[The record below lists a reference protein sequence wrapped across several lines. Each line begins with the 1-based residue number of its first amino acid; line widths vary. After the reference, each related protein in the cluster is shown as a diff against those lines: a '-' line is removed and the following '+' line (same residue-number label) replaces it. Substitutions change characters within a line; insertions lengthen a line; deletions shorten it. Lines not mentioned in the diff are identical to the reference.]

1 MDVSGLGQKVLATF
15 GSCPRYYYFNF
26 RKEDMMLLTV
36 FAYAMMVVFMYV
48 IMKKKMSP
56 FTALVLIP
64 LAFALVA
71 VLTGVVQDV
80 NIGTLVR
87 QGLFGN
93 NSKDKLT
100 AMKGTAETGVML
112 LFAILYFSLMLDSGL
127 FDPITNK
134 MIRYAKG
141 DPMKVLVATA
151 IVAAAVSMNG
161 DGTTTTLI
169 CCSAFVP
176 IYKKL
181 DMKLMNLGVLVILQN
196 TIMNLLPWGGPTAR
210 AMSVLGVE
218 ADILGYLAPGM
229 VISILYVIFFVARGM
244 GKKERA
250 RLGIKEL
257 TDAEL
262 DELTT
267 ISDPEVLAIRRPQN
281 FWINAIMTLVLIG
294 WLVAGS
300 FIDAIEVKPVVL
312 FLIGTGL
319 AMMINYPDLKTQSK
333 RIGENAGDAV
343 QVVLLV
349 FGAGVFMGLFQGTGM
364 AKALTDSI
372 VHIIPQQLAGFW
384 SLIIALI
391 SVPGTFFLTNDGFYY
406 GVLIPFAEI
415 GRQYG
420 FTDMQM
426 ALASLMGQA
435 FHLLSP
441 LVAFIYLLLRLTG
454 LDMGEW
460 QRESAKYAAVVF
472 VIFVVTIVLMGH
484 MPLYLAQ

>member
-1 MDVSGLGQKVLATF
+1 MVITIAA
-15 GSCPRYYYFNF
+15 YI
-26 RKEDMMLLTV
+26 MM
-36 FAYAMMVVFMYV
+36 AIFMYV

-64 LAFALVA
+64 LVFAIILVA
-71 VLTGVVQDV
+71 TGQVQDA

-112 LFAILYFSLMLDSGL
+112 LFAILYFSTMLDAGL

-134 MIRYAKG
+134 MIRFAKG
-141 DPMKVLVATA
+141 DPMKVLIATA
-151 IVAAAVSMNG
+151 IVAAAVSLNG

-229 VISILYVIFFVARGM
+229 LLSALYVIFVVARSM

-250 RLGIKEL
+250 RLGVQEL
-257 TDAEL
+257 SEEEL
-262 DELTT
+262 NELTT
-267 ISDPEVLAIRRPQN
+267 ITDPEVLEKRRPQN
-281 FWINAIMTLVLIG
+281 FVINAIMTIVLIG

-300 FIDAIEVKPVVL
+300 FINSIEVKPVVL
-312 FLIGTGL
+312 FLVGTGL
-319 AMMINYPDLKTQSK
+319 ALMINYPDLKAQSK
-333 RIGENAGDAV
+333 RIGDNAGDAV

-349 FGAGVFMGLFQGTGM
+349 FAAGVFMGLFQGTGM
-364 AKALTDSI
+364 ATALTESI
-372 VHIIPQQLAGFW
+372 VKIIPKELAGFW
-384 SLIIALI
+384 SLIIAII

-406 GVLIPFAEI
+406 GVLIPFAEV

-460 QRESAKYAAVVF
+460 QKESAKYAAVIF

-484 MPLYLAQ
+484 MPLYLPQ

>member
-1 MDVSGLGQKVLATF
+1 
-15 GSCPRYYYFNF
+15 
-26 RKEDMMLLTV
+26 MLLTV

-229 VISILYVIFFVARGM
+229 VLSILYVIFFVARGM

-257 TDAEL
+257 SDAEL

-281 FWINAIMTLVLIG
+281 FWINAVMTIVLIG

-484 MPLYLAQ
+484 MPDRKSVV

>member
-1 MDVSGLGQKVLATF
+1 
-15 GSCPRYYYFNF
+15 
-26 RKEDMMLLTV
+26 MLLTV

-112 LFAILYFSLMLDSGL
+112 LFAILYFSL
-127 FDPITNK
+127 PITNK

-229 VISILYVIFFVARGM
+229 VLSILYVIFFVARGM

-281 FWINAIMTLVLIG
+281 FWINAVMTLVLVG

>member
-1 MDVSGLGQKVLATF
+1 MVITIAA
-15 GSCPRYYYFNF
+15 YI
-26 RKEDMMLLTV
+26 MM
-36 FAYAMMVVFMYV
+36 AIFMYV

-64 LAFALVA
+64 LVFAIILVA
-71 VLTGVVQDV
+71 TGQVQDV
-80 NIGTLVR
+80 NIGTLIR

-112 LFAILYFSLMLDSGL
+112 LFAILYFSTMLDAGL

-134 MIRYAKG
+134 MIRFAKG
-141 DPMKVLVATA
+141 DPMKVLIATA
-151 IVAAAVSMNG
+151 IVAAAVSLNG

-229 VISILYVIFFVARGM
+229 VLSVLYVIFVVARSM

-250 RLGIKEL
+250 RLGIQEL

-267 ISDPEVLAIRRPQN
+267 ISDPEVLEKRRPQN
-281 FWINAIMTLVLIG
+281 FLINAILTIVLIG

-312 FLIGTGL
+312 FLVGTGL
-319 AMMINYPDLKTQSK
+319 ALMINYPDLKAQSK
-333 RIGENAGDAV
+333 RIGDNAGDA
-343 QVVLLV
+343 
-349 FGAGVFMGLFQGTGM
+349 VFMGLFQGTGM
-364 AKALTDSI
+364 ATALTQSI
-372 VHIIPQQLAGFW
+372 VQVIPQQLAGFW
-384 SLIIALI
+384 SLIIAII

-460 QRESAKYAAVVF
+460 QKESAKYAAVIF

-484 MPLYLAQ
+484 MPLYLPQ

>member
-1 MDVSGLGQKVLATF
+1 
-15 GSCPRYYYFNF
+15 
-26 RKEDMMLLTV
+26 MLLTV

-93 NSKDKLT
+93 DSKDKLT
-100 AMKGTAETGVML
+100 KISGTAETGVML

-229 VISILYVIFFVARGM
+229 VLSILYVIFFVARGM

-281 FWINAIMTLVLIG
+281 FWINAVMTIVLIG

-300 FIDAIEVKPVVL
+300 FIKSIEVKPVVL

-319 AMMINYPDLKTQSK
+319 AMMINYPDLKSQSK

-364 AKALTDSI
+364 AKALADSI

>member
-1 MDVSGLGQKVLATF
+1 
-15 GSCPRYYYFNF
+15 
-26 RKEDMMLLTV
+26 MLLTV

-134 MIRYAKG
+134 MIRFAKG

-229 VISILYVIFFVARGM
+229 VLSILYVIFFVARGM

>member
-1 MDVSGLGQKVLATF
+1 MVITVAA
-15 GSCPRYYYFNF
+15 YV
-26 RKEDMMLLTV
+26 MM
-36 FAYAMMVVFMYV
+36 AIFMYI

-64 LAFALVA
+64 LIFAIILVA
-71 VLTGVVQDV
+71 TGQVQDV
-80 NIGTLVR
+80 NIGTLIR

-112 LFAILYFSLMLDSGL
+112 LFAILYFSTMLDAGL

-134 MIRYAKG
+134 MIRFAKG
-141 DPMKVLVATA
+141 DPMKVLMATA
-151 IVAAAVSMNG
+151 IVAAAVSLNG

-229 VISILYVIFFVARGM
+229 VLSVLYVIFVVARSM

-250 RLGIKEL
+250 RLGIQEL

-267 ISDPEVLAIRRPQN
+267 ITDPEVLEKRRPQN
-281 FWINAIMTLVLIG
+281 FLINAILTIVLIG

-312 FLIGTGL
+312 FLVGTGL
-319 AMMINYPDLKTQSK
+319 ALMINYPDLKAQAK
-333 RIGENAGDAV
+333 RIGDNAGDAV

-349 FGAGVFMGLFQGTGM
+349 FAAGVFMGLFQGTGM
-364 AKALTDSI
+364 ATALTNSI
-372 VHIIPQQLAGFW
+372 VQIIPQQLAGFW
-384 SLIIALI
+384 SLIIAII

-460 QRESAKYAAVVF
+460 QKESAKYAAVIF

-484 MPLYLAQ
+484 MPLYLPQ

>member
-1 MDVSGLGQKVLATF
+1 MVITVAA
-15 GSCPRYYYFNF
+15 YV
-26 RKEDMMLLTV
+26 MM
-36 FAYAMMVVFMYV
+36 AIFMYI

-64 LAFALVA
+64 LIFAIILVA
-71 VLTGVVQDV
+71 TGQVQDV
-80 NIGTLVR
+80 NIGTLIR

-100 AMKGTAETGVML
+100 AMKGTAETGIML
-112 LFAILYFSLMLDSGL
+112 LFAILYFSTMLDAGL

-134 MIRYAKG
+134 MIRFAKG
-141 DPMKVLVATA
+141 DPMKVLMATS
-151 IVAAAVSMNG
+151 IVAAAVSLNG

-229 VISILYVIFFVARGM
+229 VLSVLYVIFVVARSM

-250 RLGIKEL
+250 RLGIQEL

-267 ISDPEVLAIRRPQN
+267 ITDPEVLEKRRPQN
-281 FWINAIMTLVLIG
+281 FLINAILTIVLIG

-312 FLIGTGL
+312 FLVGTAL
-319 AMMINYPDLKTQSK
+319 ALMINYPDLKAQAK
-333 RIGENAGDAV
+333 RIGDNAGDAV

-349 FGAGVFMGLFQGTGM
+349 FAAGVFMGLFQGTGM
-364 AKALTDSI
+364 ATALTNSI
-372 VHIIPQQLAGFW
+372 VQIIPQQLAGFW
-384 SLIIALI
+384 SLIIAII

-460 QRESAKYAAVVF
+460 QKESAKYAAVIF

>member
-1 MDVSGLGQKVLATF
+1 MVITVAA
-15 GSCPRYYYFNF
+15 YV
-26 RKEDMMLLTV
+26 MM
-36 FAYAMMVVFMYV
+36 AIFMYI

-64 LAFALVA
+64 LIFAIILVA
-71 VLTGVVQDV
+71 TGQVQDV
-80 NIGTLVR
+80 NIGTLIR

-112 LFAILYFSLMLDSGL
+112 LFAILYFSTMLDAGL

-134 MIRYAKG
+134 MIRFAKG
-141 DPMKVLVATA
+141 DPMKVLVATS
-151 IVAAAVSMNG
+151 IVAAAVSLNG

-229 VISILYVIFFVARGM
+229 VLSVLYVIFVVARSM

-250 RLGIKEL
+250 RLGIQEL

-267 ISDPEVLAIRRPQN
+267 ITDPEVLEKRRPQN
-281 FWINAIMTLVLIG
+281 FLINAILTIVLIG

-312 FLIGTGL
+312 FLVGTAL
-319 AMMINYPDLKTQSK
+319 ALMINYPDLKAQAK
-333 RIGENAGDAV
+333 RIGDNAGDAV

-349 FGAGVFMGLFQGTGM
+349 FAAGVFMGLFQGTGM
-364 AKALTDSI
+364 ATALTNSI
-372 VHIIPQQLAGFW
+372 VQIIPQQLAGFW
-384 SLIIALI
+384 SLIIAII

-460 QRESAKYAAVVF
+460 QKESAKYAAVIF

>member
-1 MDVSGLGQKVLATF
+1 MVITIAAYV
-15 GSCPRYYYFNF
+15 
-26 RKEDMMLLTV
+26 MM
-36 FAYAMMVVFMYV
+36 AIFMYI

-64 LAFALVA
+64 LIFAIILVA
-71 VLTGVVQDV
+71 TGQVQDV
-80 NIGTLVR
+80 NIGTLIR

-112 LFAILYFSLMLDSGL
+112 LFAILYFSTMLDAGL

-134 MIRYAKG
+134 MIRFAKG
-141 DPMKVLVATA
+141 DPMKVLMATA
-151 IVAAAVSMNG
+151 IVAAAVSLNG

-229 VISILYVIFFVARGM
+229 LLSALYVIFVVARSM

-250 RLGIKEL
+250 RLGVQEL
-257 TDAEL
+257 SEEEL
-262 DELTT
+262 NELTT
-267 ISDPEVLAIRRPQN
+267 ITDPEVLEKRRPQN
-281 FWINAIMTLVLIG
+281 FVINAIMTIVLIG

-300 FIDAIEVKPVVL
+300 FINSIEVKPVVL
-312 FLIGTGL
+312 FLVGTGL
-319 AMMINYPDLKTQSK
+319 ALMINYPDLKAQSK
-333 RIGENAGDAV
+333 RIGDNAGDAV

-349 FGAGVFMGLFQGTGM
+349 FAAGVFMGLFQGTGM
-364 AKALTDSI
+364 ATALTESI
-372 VHIIPQQLAGFW
+372 VKIIPKELAGFW
-384 SLIIALI
+384 SLIIAII

-406 GVLIPFAEI
+406 GVLIPFAEV

-460 QRESAKYAAVVF
+460 QKESAKYAAVIF

-484 MPLYLAQ
+484 MPLYLPQ

>member
-1 MDVSGLGQKVLATF
+1 
-15 GSCPRYYYFNF
+15 
-26 RKEDMMLLTV
+26 MLLTV

-229 VISILYVIFFVARGM
+229 VLSILYVIFFVARGM

-250 RLGIKEL
+250 RLGVKEL
-257 TDAEL
+257 TEAEL

-281 FWINAIMTLVLIG
+281 FWINAVMTIVLIG

-300 FIDAIEVKPVVL
+300 FIKAIEVKPVVL

-415 GRQYG
+415 GRQYH

>member
-1 MDVSGLGQKVLATF
+1 MVITVAA
-15 GSCPRYYYFNF
+15 YV
-26 RKEDMMLLTV
+26 MM
-36 FAYAMMVVFMYV
+36 AIFMYI

-64 LAFALVA
+64 LIFAIILVA
-71 VLTGVVQDV
+71 TGQVQDV
-80 NIGTLVR
+80 NIGTLIR

-112 LFAILYFSLMLDSGL
+112 LFAILYFSTMLDAGL

-134 MIRYAKG
+134 MIRFAKG
-141 DPMKVLVATA
+141 DPMKVLMATS
-151 IVAAAVSMNG
+151 IVAAAVSLNG

-229 VISILYVIFFVARGM
+229 ILSALYVIFIVARSM

-250 RLGIKEL
+250 RLGIQEL

-267 ISDPEVLAIRRPQN
+267 ITDPEVLEKRRPQN
-281 FWINAIMTLVLIG
+281 FVINAILTIVLIG

-312 FLIGTGL
+312 FLVGTGL
-319 AMMINYPDLKTQSK
+319 ALMINYPDLKAQSK
-333 RIGENAGDAV
+333 RIGDNAGDAV

-349 FGAGVFMGLFQGTGM
+349 FAAGVFMGLFQGTGM
-364 AKALTDSI
+364 ATALTNSI
-372 VHIIPQQLAGFW
+372 VQIIPQQLAGFW
-384 SLIIALI
+384 SLIIAII

-406 GVLIPFAEI
+406 GVLIPFAEV

-460 QRESAKYAAVVF
+460 QKESAKYAAVIF

-484 MPLYLAQ
+484 MPLYVAQ

>member
-1 MDVSGLGQKVLATF
+1 MVITIAA
-15 GSCPRYYYFNF
+15 YI
-26 RKEDMMLLTV
+26 MM
-36 FAYAMMVVFMYV
+36 AIFMYV

-64 LAFALVA
+64 LVFAIILVA
-71 VLTGVVQDV
+71 TGQVQDV
-80 NIGTLVR
+80 NIGTLIR

-100 AMKGTAETGVML
+100 AMKGTAETGIML
-112 LFAILYFSLMLDSGL
+112 LFAILYFSTMLDAGL

-134 MIRYAKG
+134 MIRFAKG
-141 DPMKVLVATA
+141 DPMKVLIATA
-151 IVAAAVSMNG
+151 IVAAAVSLNG

-218 ADILGYLAPGM
+218 ADILAYLAPGM
-229 VISILYVIFFVARGM
+229 ILSVLYVIFFVARSM

-250 RLGIKEL
+250 RLGIQEL
-257 TDAEL
+257 TEEEL
-262 DELTT
+262 NELTT
-267 ISDPEVLAIRRPQN
+267 ISDPEVLEKRRPQN
-281 FWINAIMTLVLIG
+281 FLINAILTIVLIG

-312 FLIGTGL
+312 FLVGTGL
-319 AMMINYPDLKTQSK
+319 ALMINYPDLKAQAK
-333 RIGENAGDAV
+333 RIGDNAGDAV

-349 FGAGVFMGLFQGTGM
+349 FAAGVFMGLFQGTGM
-364 AKALTDSI
+364 ATALTNSI
-372 VHIIPQQLAGFW
+372 VQIIPQQLAGFW
-384 SLIIALI
+384 SLIIAII

-460 QRESAKYAAVVF
+460 QKESAKYAAVIF

>member
-1 MDVSGLGQKVLATF
+1 MVITIAA
-15 GSCPRYYYFNF
+15 YI
-26 RKEDMMLLTV
+26 MM
-36 FAYAMMVVFMYV
+36 AIFMYV

-64 LAFALVA
+64 LVFAIILVA
-71 VLTGVVQDV
+71 TGQVQDV
-80 NIGTLVR
+80 NIGTLIR

-112 LFAILYFSLMLDSGL
+112 LFAILYFSTMLDAGL

-134 MIRYAKG
+134 MIRFAKG
-141 DPMKVLVATA
+141 DPMKVLMATA
-151 IVAAAVSMNG
+151 IVAAAVSLNG

-229 VISILYVIFFVARGM
+229 ILSVLYVIFVVARSM

-250 RLGIKEL
+250 RLGIQEL

-267 ISDPEVLAIRRPQN
+267 ITDPEVLEKRRPQN
-281 FWINAIMTLVLIG
+281 FVINAIMTIVLIG

-312 FLIGTGL
+312 FLVGTGL
-319 AMMINYPDLKTQSK
+319 ALMINYPDLKAQAK
-333 RIGENAGDAV
+333 RIGDNAGDAV

-349 FGAGVFMGLFQGTGM
+349 FAAGVFMGLFQGTGM
-364 AKALTDSI
+364 ATALTNSI
-372 VHIIPQQLAGFW
+372 VKIIPEQLAGFW

-406 GVLIPFAEI
+406 GVLIPFAEV

-460 QRESAKYAAVVF
+460 QKESAKYAAVIF

-484 MPLYLAQ
+484 MPLYLPQN

>member
-1 MDVSGLGQKVLATF
+1 
-15 GSCPRYYYFNF
+15 
-26 RKEDMMLLTV
+26 MLLTV

-229 VISILYVIFFVARGM
+229 VLSILYVIFFVARGM

-250 RLGIKEL
+250 RLGVKEL
-257 TDAEL
+257 TEAEL

-415 GRQYG
+415 GRQYH

>member
-1 MDVSGLGQKVLATF
+1 
-15 GSCPRYYYFNF
+15 
-26 RKEDMMLLTV
+26 MLLTV

-229 VISILYVIFFVARGM
+229 VLSILYVIFFVARGM

-250 RLGIKEL
+250 RLGVKEL
-257 TDAEL
+257 TEAEL

-281 FWINAIMTLVLIG
+281 FWINAVMTIVLIG

-300 FIDAIEVKPVVL
+300 FIKAIEVKPMVL

-415 GRQYG
+415 GRQYH

>member
-1 MDVSGLGQKVLATF
+1 MVITVAA
-15 GSCPRYYYFNF
+15 YV
-26 RKEDMMLLTV
+26 MM
-36 FAYAMMVVFMYV
+36 AIFMYI

-64 LAFALVA
+64 LIFAIILVA
-71 VLTGVVQDV
+71 TGQVQDV
-80 NIGTLVR
+80 NIGTLIR

-112 LFAILYFSLMLDSGL
+112 LFAILYFSTMLDAGL

-134 MIRYAKG
+134 MIRFAKG
-141 DPMKVLVATA
+141 DPMKVLMATA
-151 IVAAAVSMNG
+151 IVAAAVSLNG

-218 ADILGYLAPGM
+218 ADILAYLAPGM
-229 VISILYVIFFVARGM
+229 ILSVLYVIFVVARSI

-250 RLGIKEL
+250 RLGIQEL

-267 ISDPEVLAIRRPQN
+267 ITDPEVLEKRRPQN
-281 FWINAIMTLVLIG
+281 FLINAILTIVLIG

-312 FLIGTGL
+312 FLVGTGL
-319 AMMINYPDLKTQSK
+319 ALMINYPDLKAQAK
-333 RIGENAGDAV
+333 RIGDNAGDAV

-349 FGAGVFMGLFQGTGM
+349 FAAGVFMGLFQGTGM
-364 AKALTDSI
+364 ATALTNSI
-372 VHIIPQQLAGFW
+372 VQIIPQQLAGFW
-384 SLIIALI
+384 SLIIAII

-460 QRESAKYAAVVF
+460 QKESAKYAAVIF

-484 MPLYLAQ
+484 MPLYLPQ

>member
-1 MDVSGLGQKVLATF
+1 
-15 GSCPRYYYFNF
+15 
-26 RKEDMMLLTV
+26 MLLTV

-244 GKKERA
+244 GKKERT

>member
-1 MDVSGLGQKVLATF
+1 
-15 GSCPRYYYFNF
+15 
-26 RKEDMMLLTV
+26 MLLTV

-181 DMKLMNLGVLVILQN
+181 DMTLMHLGVLVILQN

-229 VISILYVIFFVARGM
+229 VLSILYVIFFVARGM

-281 FWINAIMTLVLIG
+281 FWINAVMTLVLVG

>member
-1 MDVSGLGQKVLATF
+1 MVITVAA
-15 GSCPRYYYFNF
+15 YV
-26 RKEDMMLLTV
+26 MM
-36 FAYAMMVVFMYV
+36 AIFMYI

-64 LAFALVA
+64 LIFAIILVA
-71 VLTGVVQDV
+71 TGQVQDV
-80 NIGTLVR
+80 NIGTLIR

-112 LFAILYFSLMLDSGL
+112 LFAILYFSTMLDAGL

-134 MIRYAKG
+134 MIRFAKG
-141 DPMKVLVATA
+141 DPMKVLMATA
-151 IVAAAVSMNG
+151 IVAAAVSLNG

-181 DMKLMNLGVLVILQN
+181 DMKLMNLGVLIILQN

-218 ADILGYLAPGM
+218 ADILAYLAPGM
-229 VISILYVIFFVARGM
+229 ILSVLYVIFVVARSM

-250 RLGIKEL
+250 RLGIQEL

-267 ISDPEVLAIRRPQN
+267 ITDPEVLEKRRPKN
-281 FWINAIMTLVLIG
+281 FVINAIMTIVLIG

-312 FLIGTGL
+312 FLVGTAL
-319 AMMINYPDLKTQSK
+319 ALMINYPDLKAQAK
-333 RIGENAGDAV
+333 RIGDNAGDAV

-349 FGAGVFMGLFQGTGM
+349 FAAGVFMGLFQGTGM
-364 AKALTDSI
+364 ATALTNSI
-372 VHIIPQQLAGFW
+372 VQIIPQQLAGFW
-384 SLIIALI
+384 SLIIAII

-460 QRESAKYAAVVF
+460 QKESAKYAAVIF

-484 MPLYLAQ
+484 MPLYLPQ

>member
-1 MDVSGLGQKVLATF
+1 
-15 GSCPRYYYFNF
+15 
-26 RKEDMMLLTV
+26 MLLTV

-229 VISILYVIFFVARGM
+229 VLSILYVIFFVARGM

-281 FWINAIMTLVLIG
+281 FWINAVMTIVLIG

-300 FIDAIEVKPVVL
+300 FIKSIEVKPVVL

>member
-1 MDVSGLGQKVLATF
+1 MVITVAA
-15 GSCPRYYYFNF
+15 YV
-26 RKEDMMLLTV
+26 MM
-36 FAYAMMVVFMYV
+36 AIFMYI

-64 LAFALVA
+64 LIFAIILVA
-71 VLTGVVQDV
+71 TGQVQDV
-80 NIGTLVR
+80 NIGTLIR

-112 LFAILYFSLMLDSGL
+112 LFAILYFSTMLDAGL

-134 MIRYAKG
+134 MIRFAKG
-141 DPMKVLVATA
+141 DPMKVLMATS
-151 IVAAAVSMNG
+151 IVAAAVSLNG

-218 ADILGYLAPGM
+218 ADILAYLAPGM
-229 VISILYVIFFVARGM
+229 ILSVLYVIFFVARSM

-250 RLGIKEL
+250 RLGIQEL

-267 ISDPEVLAIRRPQN
+267 ITDPEVLEKRRPQN
-281 FWINAIMTLVLIG
+281 FVINAILTIVLIG

-312 FLIGTGL
+312 FLVGTGL
-319 AMMINYPDLKTQSK
+319 ALMINYPDLKAQAK
-333 RIGENAGDAV
+333 RIGDNAGDAV

-349 FGAGVFMGLFQGTGM
+349 FAAGVFMGLFQGTGM
-364 AKALTDSI
+364 ATALTNSI
-372 VHIIPQQLAGFW
+372 VQIIPQQLAGFW
-384 SLIIALI
+384 SLIIAII

-460 QRESAKYAAVVF
+460 QKESAKYAAVIF

-484 MPLYLAQ
+484 MPLYVAQ

>member
-1 MDVSGLGQKVLATF
+1 
-15 GSCPRYYYFNF
+15 
-26 RKEDMMLLTV
+26 MLLTV

-218 ADILGYLAPGM
+218 ADILGYLAPRI
-229 VISILYVIFFVARGM
+229 VRSILYVIFFVARGM

>member
-1 MDVSGLGQKVLATF
+1 
-15 GSCPRYYYFNF
+15 
-26 RKEDMMLLTV
+26 MLLTV

-87 QGLFGN
+87 EGLFGN

-229 VISILYVIFFVARGM
+229 VLSILYVIFFVARGM

-281 FWINAIMTLVLIG
+281 FWINAVMTIVLIG

-300 FIDAIEVKPVVL
+300 FIKAIEVKPVVL

-415 GRQYG
+415 GRQYH

-454 LDMGEW
+454 VDMGEW

>member
-1 MDVSGLGQKVLATF
+1 
-15 GSCPRYYYFNF
+15 
-26 RKEDMMLLTV
+26 MLLTV

-415 GRQYG
+415 GRQYH

>member
-1 MDVSGLGQKVLATF
+1 
-15 GSCPRYYYFNF
+15 
-26 RKEDMMLLTV
+26 MLLTV

-87 QGLFGN
+87 EGLFGN

-281 FWINAIMTLVLIG
+281 FWINAVMTIVLIG

-300 FIDAIEVKPVVL
+300 FIKAIEVKPVVL

>member
-1 MDVSGLGQKVLATF
+1 MVITVAA
-15 GSCPRYYYFNF
+15 YV
-26 RKEDMMLLTV
+26 MM
-36 FAYAMMVVFMYV
+36 AIFMYI

-64 LAFALVA
+64 LIFAIILVA
-71 VLTGVVQDV
+71 TGQVQDV
-80 NIGTLVR
+80 NIGTLIR

-112 LFAILYFSLMLDSGL
+112 LFAILYFSTMLDAGL

-134 MIRYAKG
+134 MIRFAKG
-141 DPMKVLVATA
+141 DPMKVLMATA
-151 IVAAAVSMNG
+151 IVAAAVSLNG

-229 VISILYVIFFVARGM
+229 ILSALYVIFIVARSM

-250 RLGIKEL
+250 RLGIQEL

-267 ISDPEVLAIRRPQN
+267 ITDPEVLEKRRPQN
-281 FWINAIMTLVLIG
+281 FVINAIMTIVLIG

-312 FLIGTGL
+312 FLVGTGL
-319 AMMINYPDLKTQSK
+319 ALMINYPDLKAQAK
-333 RIGENAGDAV
+333 RIGDNAGDAV

-349 FGAGVFMGLFQGTGM
+349 FAAGVFMGLFQGTGM
-364 AKALTDSI
+364 ATALTNSI
-372 VHIIPQQLAGFW
+372 VQIIPQQLAGFW
-384 SLIIALI
+384 SLIIAII

-460 QRESAKYAAVVF
+460 QKESAKYAAVIF

>member
-1 MDVSGLGQKVLATF
+1 MVITVAA
-15 GSCPRYYYFNF
+15 YV
-26 RKEDMMLLTV
+26 MM
-36 FAYAMMVVFMYV
+36 AIFMYI

-64 LAFALVA
+64 LIFAIILVA
-71 VLTGVVQDV
+71 TGQVQDV
-80 NIGTLVR
+80 NIGTLIR

-112 LFAILYFSLMLDSGL
+112 LFAILYFSTMLDAGL

-134 MIRYAKG
+134 MIRFAKG
-141 DPMKVLVATA
+141 DPMKVLMATA
-151 IVAAAVSMNG
+151 IVAAAVSLNG

-229 VISILYVIFFVARGM
+229 VLSILYVIFVVARSM

-250 RLGIKEL
+250 RLGIQEL
-257 TDAEL
+257 SEEEL
-262 DELTT
+262 NELTT
-267 ISDPEVLAIRRPQN
+267 ISDPEVLEKRRPQN
-281 FWINAIMTLVLIG
+281 FLINAIMTIVLIG

-312 FLIGTGL
+312 FLVGTGL
-319 AMMINYPDLKTQSK
+319 ALMINYPDLKAQSK
-333 RIGENAGDAV
+333 RIGDNAGDAV

-349 FGAGVFMGLFQGTGM
+349 FAAGVFMGLFQGTGM
-364 AKALTDSI
+364 ATALTESI
-372 VHIIPQQLAGFW
+372 VRVIPKELAGFW
-384 SLIIALI
+384 SLIIAII

-406 GVLIPFAEI
+406 GVLIPFAEV

-460 QRESAKYAAVVF
+460 QKESAKYAAVIF

-484 MPLYLAQ
+484 MPLYLPQ